1 MDQKALAEMIL
12 FVCMVGIDAVVRAVV
27 YGLFAMIFY
36 LIVTR
41 ER

>member
-12 FVCMVGIDAVVRAVV
+12 FVCMVGIDATVRALV
-27 YGLFAMIFY
+27 YMLFASIFY
-36 LIVTR
+36 LVVTR